1 MDELTLREL
10 GERLAREIAG
20 EPRAR
25 VDKRQ
30 RCPGELRSSVVS
42 FARVCR
48 EHGEPIRDIA
58 QRLGLVES
66 TLARWLRAERRQGRA
81 GFRSVAIVPSH
92 GTAPEHVALP
102 LRLLTPRG
110 YSVEGLDPQ
119 TLAFLLKVVG

>member
-1 MDELTLREL
+1 
-10 GERLAREIAG
+10 
-20 EPRAR
+20 
-25 VDKRQ
+25 
-30 RCPGELRSSVVS
+30 VVS

-66 TLARWLRAERRQGRA
+66 TLARWLRAERKQARA
-81 GFRSVAIVPSH
+81 GFRSVAIVPCDA
-92 GTAPEHVALP
+92 TAPEHVDLP